1 MGNIVS
7 RLPLTHIN
15 LFLVV
20 LDPFSKLPRHT
31 VTALGS
37 QEILKRKRVEDP
49 SDLPLTKRPAAVVH
63 ETSLGLKW
71 QRDERPLIS
80 PPTKP
85 LVSTHV
91 MNHSLKR
98 ERDEEHLAF
107 SIPALTSSNQTVEL
121 LGPLRVDL
129 HRPVDVLVSDS
140 GMRGIKRKREED
152 NSSSESP
159 PIKRL
164 IQEEHKVTGSSS
176 VSIFVLPNELLY
188 NIIDLLG
195 VGDLRTCTQVSSILK
210 IISAPCYLKALN
222 FSPRG
227 GLWTSVGRDNVEAL
241 MVWRRMADFKCPR
254 HLYCT
259 LLNPKDHHLRVLEVF
274 FQAPQCAN
282 IPVVYISLFGNS
294 VPARTASLLTTI
306 KASGCLEI
314 SYSARSDLTMSPIT
328 SLPKQS
334 DAIPSQLHSF
344 SSDCNIVFS
353 PPIIPFTMSTLLC
366 SPLRELTLKDTGLTS
381 AMWRKL
387 LRTLNLPFL
396 ERFEIDSQCPV
407 QSLLAFLQRHCRIQ
421 SLSIH
426 SDGGINT
433 TRCSQLSQVHLP
445 SLYALRGPPEYL
457 INLLQSF
464 QPTES
469 ISMLSVEF
477 TKFRSP
483 ILSKVLDCAQC
494 LPCLRDIGIFLSQS
508 SPGVIPAS
516 SLTLPKR
523 EHRTCGALRLR
534 ISAAFDTVTDGDQD
548 VIDLQSTRK
557 QRLQIYR
564 MCS

>member
-49 SDLPLTKRPAAVVH
+49 SDLPPTKRPAAVVH
-63 ETSLGLKW
+63 ETSLGLKR

-98 ERDEEHLAF
+98 ERDEEHLVF
-107 SIPALTSSNQTVEL
+107 PPAKRVAPAIREGQTVEL

-164 IQEEHKVTGSSS
+164 IQEERKVTGSSS

-222 FSPRG
+222 FSPRCK
-227 GLWTSVGRDNVEAL
+227 TD
-241 MVWRRMADFKCPR
+241 
-254 HLYCT
+254 
-259 LLNPKDHHLRVLEVF
+259 
-274 FQAPQCAN
+274 
-282 IPVVYISLFGNS
+282 I
-294 VPARTASLLTTI
+294 
-306 KASGCLEI
+306 
-314 SYSARSDLTMSPIT
+314 
-328 SLPKQS
+328 
-334 DAIPSQLHSF
+334 
-344 SSDCNIVFS
+344 
-353 PPIIPFTMSTLLC
+353 
-366 SPLRELTLKDTGLTS
+366 
-381 AMWRKL
+381 
-387 LRTLNLPFL
+387 
-396 ERFEIDSQCPV
+396 
-407 QSLLAFLQRHCRIQ
+407 
-421 SLSIH
+421 
-426 SDGGINT
+426 
-433 TRCSQLSQVHLP
+433 
-445 SLYALRGPPEYL
+445 
-457 INLLQSF
+457 
-464 QPTES
+464 
-469 ISMLSVEF
+469 EF

-548 VIDLQSTRK
+548 VIKYCAPWMVSFPDVKTLMLVPESAIHSETEIADIQNVFWLALLFFLNQYAILPFLNVTQYTAYCGTEQGLVHNSTRLTSTAS
-557 QRLQIYR
+557 RESLSFSLPQIPTKPSDDGSSSPSCLCDNGHQALTPHVHPKGLLWSTCIQAIAEPWPALPSSVSDEKAGVCNNLTLSDASPSSFGDEVR
-564 MCS
+564 ALW